1 MLSVN
6 IYFDMWSIYILYAW
20 SVFEKYF
27 LQGMIFQTGSRCTE

>member
-20 SVFEKYF
+20 SVFEKDF
-27 LQGMIFQTGSRCTE
+27 LLDFRHNY

>member
-20 SVFEKYF
+20 SVVENDF
-27 LQGMIFQTGSRCTE
+27 LLDFRHNH

>member
-20 SVFEKYF
+20 SVFEKDL
-27 LQGMIFQTGSRCTE
+27 LQDLRNNY